1 MASGWRNNM
10 DPSEGASK
18 NAGMSLD
25 ESEVA
30 DFLRSHPDFFERH
43 LALLSELV
51 VPHSARGGTVSLLER
66 QVGVLRDQLSIEK
79 NRLASLIDKAKE
91 NSRLQQRLQRCFE
104 RIARTRD
111 MAELLDA
118 VPRVLQAEF
127 GLVTAVM
134 QFTDHTAQDVVPI
147 GALVPDD
154 NENVAL
160 VIRRLSGKACLL
172 EAPLSDETAGL
183 LDPASAAQAAS
194 CAVLPMVGRS
204 GKPIGWII
212 LVSGDPEHYRPD
224 MDTILLEG
232 LAGLI
237 GASCIRL
244 GLS

>member
-1 MASGWRNNM
+1 M

-18 NAGMSLD
+18 NPGLSPD

-30 DFLRSHPDFFERH
+30 DFLRTHPDFFERH

-79 NRLASLIDKAKE
+79 SRLASLIDKAKE

-104 RIARTRD
+104 RVTRTRD
-111 MAELLDA
+111 MTELLDA

-134 QFTDHTAQDVVPI
+134 QFSGHAAQDVIPI

-154 NENVAL
+154 NENAVQ
-160 VIRRLSGKACLL
+160 VMRRLSGKACLL

-183 LDPASAAQAAS
+183 LDPASVAQAAS
-194 CAVLPMVGRS
+194 CAVLPMAV
-204 GKPIGWII
+204 
-212 LVSGDPEHYRPD
+212 
-224 MDTILLEG
+224 
-232 LAGLI
+232 
-237 GASCIRL
+237 
-244 GLS
+244 